1 MPLTLPARALCWLML
16 SLVFTRYPF
25 LPSCFPPG
33 WHVLVPGL
41 VSSQRAQDFVLPLM
55 ELQEVPVSPFLQLRS
70 FAFSN
75 SKVIVGVSLICSPW
89 GGGNE
94 ARAGISFL
102 CKSCHCQ
109 QQNIFTLCFLFLLNS
124 VVICVFWCYACLFV
138 HLFVWLCLPFS
149 CGTLGKTKTPMLIV
163 TESWVCSI

>member
-1 MPLTLPARALCWLML
+1 MPLALPARALCWLMF

-41 VSSQRAQDFVLPLM
+41 VSSQRAQDFALPLM

-89 GGGNE
+89 GGGGGQGGE
-94 ARAGISFL
+94 VRAGISFL

-109 QQNIFTLCFLFLLNS
+109 QQNIFTFCFLFLLNS
-124 VVICVFWCYACLFV
+124 VVICVFWCYGCLFICLA
-138 HLFVWLCLPFS
+138 LFAFFLWNS
-149 CGTLGKTKTPMLIV
+149 GKN
-163 TESWVCSI
+163 